1 MYKAASYSDRDG
13 LGTIT
18 GIELLHNVLN
28 MSLYRFLRD
37 EKARCDVA
45 VSTSSGELLQ
55 DLNLSPAQR
64 FLTEMLYELNRNLVR
79 DLLLPGMHLA
89 DHIYELPSGH
99 AFEHVALRSRL
110 QRQLNLGI
118 PFKRRKHDHARI
130 CELCA
135 NGEQCIDTPHIRH
148 PQIHKCHV
156 G

>member
-1 MYKAASYSDRDG
+1 MYKSASHSYRDG

-18 GIELLHNVLN
+18 GTELLHNVLN

-37 EKARCDVA
+37 EKARCDIV

-55 DLNLSPAQR
+55 DLNLSLAQR
-64 FLTEMLYELNRNLVR
+64 FLPEMLHELNRDLVR

-89 DHIYELPSGH
+89 DHIYELLSGH

-110 QRQLNLGI
+110 QRPLNLGI
-118 PFKRRKHDHARI
+118 PFKRCKHDHARI

-135 NGEQCIDTPHIRH
+135 NGEQCIDPPHIRH
-148 PQIHKCHV
+148 PHIHKCDV